1 MKRLHSTAALLIFG
15 LATPLLTQAFMPMV
29 AVAQANNL
37 EGSFSDRE
45 WDVHVYYRN
54 NSYRYRGQQ
63 RGSNRSIELSGAT
76 VSKEKDGSRKI
87 YTWNNNGTRYQVVW
101 QHQDPDYIRVRVTT
115 PRGKEVLNRL
125 LSRCQQGC

>member
-1 MKRLHSTAALLIFG
+1 MKRIQSTAALFLFG
-15 LATPLLTQAFMPMV
+15 LATPLFTQASIPIV
-29 AVAQANNL
+29 AVAQSNNL
-37 EGSFSDRE
+37 EGAFSDRE
-45 WDVHVYYRN
+45 WDIYVYYRN

-76 VSKEKDGSRKI
+76 VLKDGNRTI

-101 QHQDPDYIRVRVTT
+101 QRQDPDYIRVRVTT

>member
-1 MKRLHSTAALLIFG
+1 MKRLHSTVALLIFG
-15 LATPLLTQAFMPMV
+15 LATPLFTQAFVPMV

-37 EGSFSDRE
+37 EGAFSDRE
-45 WDVHVYYRN
+45 WDVSVYYRN
-54 NSYRYRGQQ
+54 NTDRYRGQL
-63 RGSNRSIELSGAT
+63 RGSNKSIELSGAT
-76 VSKEKDGSRKI
+76 VLRDGNRRI

-101 QHQDPDYIRVRVTT
+101 QRQDPDYIRVRVTT